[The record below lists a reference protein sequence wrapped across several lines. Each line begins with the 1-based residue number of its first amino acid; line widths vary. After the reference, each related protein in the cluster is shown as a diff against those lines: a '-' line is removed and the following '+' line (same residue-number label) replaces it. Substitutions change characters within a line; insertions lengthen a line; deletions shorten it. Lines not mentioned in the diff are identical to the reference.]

1 MEILNFKYEG
11 SYFEIHIMF
20 STVAEFNQVDRDI
33 QAHVREI
40 SKSILKAATGFNYF
54 LNGAT
59 YIKNEED
66 NSVFCSF
73 ILD

>member
-40 SKSILKAATGFNYF
+40 SKSILKAATGFNF